1 MVGTKYFYQNEKEAL
16 QLEKDRMMLQ
26 KVKFINSIIDR
37 EEIYLQ
43 NFVKLKKNNNNEM
56 IEQKTSLNTL
66 L

>member
-1 MVGTKYFYQNEKEAL
+1 
-16 QLEKDRMMLQ
+16 MMLQ

>member
-1 MVGTKYFYQNEKEAL
+1 
-16 QLEKDRMMLQ
+16 MLQ